1 MKTNT
6 KKTTRAAAALDRLM
20 AGRHQRK
27 ITGQVT
33 GRAAE
38 QWDSLLVLGK
48 AIGISVDEILA
59 LLLHLGYNILLT
71 ELTGRPKASQA
82 TPAAKA

>member
-1 MKTNT
+1 MKTT
-6 KKTTRAAAALDRLM
+6 TTKTTRAAAALDRLM
-20 AGRHQRK
+20 AGRQHRK

-38 QWDSLLVLGK
+38 QWDSLLVMGK

-71 ELTGRPKASQA
+71 ELTGRPKPSQA
-82 TPAAKA
+82 TPAAKS